1 MWQFSKSI
9 EGMSKACNNFNTP
22 VVSGNVSLYNENA
35 KDSIKP
41 TPVISMVGILDDIK
55 FCRDQFFKNIDDGIY
70 LVGKIGN
77 DFGNSILSKYYKKI
91 KNINNAPDL
100 NLKKHKK
107 INNFIYK
114 INRKLNINSIH
125 DISEGGLA
133 IALLESCFGPNL
145 SVGAKIDLSPL
156 KFKSNIQIFSESQG
170 CYIIS
175 CNIDNGKKLLKLA
188 ETNKVYAKKI
198 GEVSNNNFYIKD
210 YFNVK
215 IDTIHKLWSSSFPK

>member
-1 MWQFSKSI
+1 MCI
-9 EGMSKACNNFNTP
+9 R
-22 VVSGNVSLYNENA
+22 
-35 KDSIKP
+35 DS
-41 TPVISMVGILDDIK
+41 
-55 FCRDQFFKNIDDGIY
+55 
-70 LVGKIGN
+70 
-77 DFGNSILSKYYKKI
+77 
-91 KNINNAPDL
+91 
-100 NLKKHKK
+100 
-107 INNFIYK
+107 
-114 INRKLNINSIH
+114 INSIH